1 MNARKVTLAELRELV
16 GQELGLSDWVEVAQ
30 RQVDAFAAATGDRQ
44 WIHCDAER
52 ARRESPYGEPIAHGF
67 LTLSLGPALVGQIV
81 EVQGVGRI
89 VNYGLNRVRFP
100 AAVRVGRRVRL
111 RLELLQLEDVPDG
124 VQMTCRQTFEIEGES
139 KPACVAEAVWRM
151 YPG

>member
-1 MNARKVTLAELRELV
+1 MNARKVDVEELRTLV
-16 GQELGLSDWVEVAQ
+16 GQELGLGDWVEVSQ
-30 RQVDAFAAATGDRQ
+30 QQVEAFAAATGDRQ

-52 ARRESPYGEPIAHGF
+52 ARRESPYGGPIAHGF
-67 LTLSLGPALVGQIV
+67 LTLSLGPALAEQIV

-111 RLELLQLEDVPDG
+111 RLELLQLEDAPDG

-139 KPACVAEAVWRM
+139 KPACVAEAVWRL